1 MMQMDNEK
9 IMSMLLELL
18 QKTAVIE
25 SKLNMIEELKINEKV
40 LSDKIDRLENQN
52 AEHDRV
58 IKSLE
63 RRANVMEEWNREKMN
78 DSRKQQTSVF
88 ISLGMAVFSAL
99 LSFVFAMFK

>member
-1 MMQMDNEK
+1 MQMDNEK

-25 SKLNMIEELKINEKV
+25 SKLNMIEELKINEKI
-40 LSDKIDRLENQN
+40 LSDKIDKLENQN

-99 LSFVFAMFK
+99 LSFVFAMFR

>member
-1 MMQMDNEK
+1 MIKMDNEK

-25 SKLNMIEELKINEKV
+25 SKLNMIEELKLNEKI
-40 LSDKIDRLENQN
+40 LSDKIDKLENQN

-63 RRANVMEEWNREKMN
+63 RRANVMEEWNRNKMN

-99 LSFVFAMFK
+99 LSFIFAMFR

>member
-1 MMQMDNEK
+1 MDNEK

-25 SKLNMIEELKINEKV
+25 SKLNMIEELKINEKI
-40 LSDKIDRLENQN
+40 LSDKIDKLENQN

>member
-1 MMQMDNEK
+1 MDNEK

-25 SKLNMIEELKINEKV
+25 SKLNMIEELKINEKI
-40 LSDKIDRLENQN
+40 LSDKIDKLENQG

-99 LSFVFAMFK
+99 LSFIFAMFK

>member
-1 MMQMDNEK
+1 MIKMDNEK

>member
-1 MMQMDNEK
+1 MDNEK

-25 SKLNMIEELKINEKV
+25 SKLDMIEEIKLNEKI
-40 LSDKIDRLENQN
+40 LEDKVDKLENQN

-63 RRANVMEEWNREKMN
+63 RRANVMEEWNRNNMQ
-78 DSRKQQTSVF
+78 DSKKQQTSVF
-88 ISLGMAVFSAL
+88 ISLGMAVFSAII
-99 LSFVFAMFK
+99 SFVFAMFK

>member
-1 MMQMDNEK
+1 MDNEK

-63 RRANVMEEWNREKMN
+63 RRANVMEEWKKEKLNNSTLFMCVAM
-78 DSRKQQTSVF
+78 RMLTTQVSV
-88 ISLGMAVFSAL
+88 MQ
-99 LSFVFAMFK
+99 